1 MINNTIKMAET
12 YVNRLQINL
21 ALQIAAG
28 IRFIPV
34 QKWATT
40 HKSDPDANKRCRNQR
55 GDKNL
60 TVHQESTK
68 MSRTQKNS
76 KF

>member
-34 QKWATT
+34 QK
-40 HKSDPDANKRCRNQR
+40 
-55 GDKNL
+55 
-60 TVHQESTK
+60 
-68 MSRTQKNS
+68 
-76 KF
+76 